1 MKAIRL
7 PSIRSRLALLVT
19 ACVLPA
25 LLMAVALINADYQ
38 HQREQMLRDAIGTG
52 RAMSFAVDSDLAS
65 VVSALRALATSPN
78 LTRGDLP
85 AFHRQAREVLETQ
98 KQNINNILL
107 TDAAGQQHLNT
118 ARPYGTA
125 LPMSGN
131 LSHVRRVFDTGE
143 ADISDLFVGAVVK
156 TPIVSIAVPV
166 RRGDTIIYSMAATIS
181 PQRLL
186 AMLARQ
192 QLPPDWIGVIVDGSG
207 TILARTRDM
216 ERFAGTKATP
226 ALLERLQA
234 SAEGSLET
242 ESVEGIPVLLVYSR
256 SSVSHWT
263 VGIGIPLGGFA
274 GKLQASLR
282 QLIAGTALLFLC
294 TLGLALF
301 IGKGIGASVH
311 ALIAPALAL
320 GKGEAVVLSDLPL
333 KEADAVGKALMKASR
348 MLAEARH
355 QAHHDVLTGLAN
367 RGLLREIL
375 DQQIALCERTGAN
388 LTILYM
394 DLDGFKAVNDQYGH
408 TIGDELLL
416 AVAIRLRQGIRAS
429 DVAARLGGDEFA
441 ALLVHSGVAASGIV
455 AGKLVKGLSL
465 PYELGALTLE
475 ISVSIGAATYP
486 GSGHTGEALLQAA
499 DRAMYAAKLAGKRHY
514 VLG

>member
-1 MKAIRL
+1 M
-7 PSIRSRLALLVT
+7 
-19 ACVLPA
+19 
-25 LLMAVALINADYQ
+25 
-38 HQREQMLRDAIGTG
+38 
-52 RAMSFAVDSDLAS
+52 
-65 VVSALRALATSPN
+65 
-78 LTRGDLP
+78 
-85 AFHRQAREVLETQ
+85 
-98 KQNINNILL
+98 
-107 TDAAGQQHLNT
+107 
-118 ARPYGTA
+118 
-125 LPMSGN
+125 
-131 LSHVRRVFDTGE
+131 
-143 ADISDLFVGAVVK
+143 
-156 TPIVSIAVPV
+156 
-166 RRGDTIIYSMAATIS
+166 
-181 PQRLL
+181 
-186 AMLARQ
+186 
-192 QLPPDWIGVIVDGSG
+192 
-207 TILARTRDM
+207 
-216 ERFAGTKATP
+216 
-226 ALLERLQA
+226 
-234 SAEGSLET
+234 
-242 ESVEGIPVLLVYSR
+242 
-256 SSVSHWT
+256 
-263 VGIGIPLGGFA
+263 
-274 GKLQASLR
+274 
-282 QLIAGTALLFLC
+282 
-294 TLGLALF
+294 F

-333 KEADAVGKALMKASR
+333 KEADEVGKALMKASR

-375 DQQIALCERTGAN
+375 DQQIALCERTGAS

-455 AGKLVKGLSL
+455 AGKLAKGLSL

-475 ISVSIGAATYP
+475 ISVSLGAATYP
-486 GSGHTGEALLQAA
+486 GSGRTGEALLQAA